1 MAGEPAG
8 PSMVSE
14 VPGPVSQ
21 QLHSE
26 LSSIQAMDSVHFFAD
41 YDKYVI
47 VNVYEIIKRYIML
60 TSANLCRSVGNY
72 IADVD
77 GNMMLDCFTQISSVP
92 VGWCCLLTV
101 LLLMRLW

>member
-1 MAGEPAG
+1 MYPRPLVAGEPAG

-41 YDKYVI
+41 YDKYV
-47 VNVYEIIKRYIML
+47 
-60 TSANLCRSVGNY
+60 
-72 IADVD
+72 
-77 GNMMLDCFTQISSVP
+77 
-92 VGWCCLLTV
+92 
-101 LLLMRLW
+101 

>member
-1 MAGEPAG
+1 MSKVREARSKGSKTIKMAPPTATRDKGWVWLILISMYPRPLVAGEPAG

-47 VNVYEIIKRYIML
+47 VNVY
-60 TSANLCRSVGNY
+60 
-72 IADVD
+72 
-77 GNMMLDCFTQISSVP
+77 
-92 VGWCCLLTV
+92 
-101 LLLMRLW
+101 

>member
-1 MAGEPAG
+1 MNKFGESGSKGFKITNMANTGATRGQGGSDKGWVNKLDMYSRPLVAGEPAG

-41 YDKYVI
+41 YDKY
-47 VNVYEIIKRYIML
+47 
-60 TSANLCRSVGNY
+60 
-72 IADVD
+72 
-77 GNMMLDCFTQISSVP
+77 
-92 VGWCCLLTV
+92 
-101 LLLMRLW
+101 

>member
-1 MAGEPAG
+1 MMGTEIFEFDAAWAEKWTKTGVPFLSAPTVDMYSRPLVAGEPAG

-47 VNVYEIIKRYIML
+47 VNV
-60 TSANLCRSVGNY
+60 
-72 IADVD
+72 
-77 GNMMLDCFTQISSVP
+77 
-92 VGWCCLLTV
+92 
-101 LLLMRLW
+101 

>member
-1 MAGEPAG
+1 MNKFGESGSKGFKITNMANTAATRGQAGSDKVKLDMYSRPLVAGEPAG

-47 VNVYEIIKRYIML
+47 VNV
-60 TSANLCRSVGNY
+60 
-72 IADVD
+72 
-77 GNMMLDCFTQISSVP
+77 
-92 VGWCCLLTV
+92 
-101 LLLMRLW
+101 

>member
-1 MAGEPAG
+1 MANFPQGQQVTRDGLILLSILQYSRPLVAGEPAG

-47 VNVYEIIKRYIML
+47 VNVY
-60 TSANLCRSVGNY
+60 
-72 IADVD
+72 
-77 GNMMLDCFTQISSVP
+77 
-92 VGWCCLLTV
+92 
-101 LLLMRLW
+101 

>member
-1 MAGEPAG
+1 MANTAATRGQAGSDKVKLDMYSRPLVAGEPAG

-47 VNVYEIIKRYIML
+47 VNV
-60 TSANLCRSVGNY
+60 
-72 IADVD
+72 
-77 GNMMLDCFTQISSVP
+77 
-92 VGWCCLLTV
+92 
-101 LLLMRLW
+101 

>member
-1 MAGEPAG
+1 MYSRPLVAGEPAG

-41 YDKYVI
+41 YDKYV
-47 VNVYEIIKRYIML
+47 
-60 TSANLCRSVGNY
+60 
-72 IADVD
+72 
-77 GNMMLDCFTQISSVP
+77 
-92 VGWCCLLTV
+92 
-101 LLLMRLW
+101 

>member
-1 MAGEPAG
+1 MSKFGESGSKGFKITYMANGKHRGNKGQGGSDKGWVNKLDMYSRPLVAGEPAG

-41 YDKYVI
+41 YDKY
-47 VNVYEIIKRYIML
+47 
-60 TSANLCRSVGNY
+60 
-72 IADVD
+72 
-77 GNMMLDCFTQISSVP
+77 
-92 VGWCCLLTV
+92 
-101 LLLMRLW
+101 

>member
-1 MAGEPAG
+1 MNKFGESGSKGFKITNMANTAATRGQGISDKGWVWLILISMYPRPLVAGEPAG

-41 YDKYVI
+41 YDKYV
-47 VNVYEIIKRYIML
+47 
-60 TSANLCRSVGNY
+60 
-72 IADVD
+72 
-77 GNMMLDCFTQISSVP
+77 
-92 VGWCCLLTV
+92 
-101 LLLMRLW
+101 